1 MKIKQLLDE
10 DFVNYKK
17 PSMFIGTTTCNWKC
31 CIEQGI
37 DISICQNSA
46 LINAKTIDVP
56 TDEIFRRYINNYI
69 TSAVVIG
76 GLEPIIQ
83 FKEVE
88 ELIKYF
94 RDNGC
99 SDVFVIYTGYD
110 RSEIEN
116 KVQKL
121 KSYGNIVMKFGRFRQ
136 GEERHFD
143 EVLGVYLASNNQ
155 YGERI

>member
-1 MKIKQLLDE
+1 MEIKQLLDE

-17 PSMFIGTTTCNWKC
+17 PSMFIGTITCNWKC

-46 LINAKTIDVP
+46 LANAETIDVP

-69 TSAVVIG
+69 TSSVVIG
-76 GLEPIIQ
+76 GLEPIVQ
-83 FKEVE
+83 FEEVE

-99 SDVFVIYTGYD
+99 NDTFVIYTGYD
-110 RSEIEN
+110 RSEIED

-121 KSYGNIVMKFGRFRQ
+121 KSYGNIVMKFGRFIP

-143 EVLGVYLASNNQ
+143 EVLGVFLASDNQ